1 MGRASDGGEASG
13 MSPDPSWAAGE
24 LLEAVIADLALC
36 PGSADSH
43 VACCHLLSPSEPLF
57 SHL

>member
-13 MSPDPSWAAGE
+13 MSPDPSWAAE
-24 LLEAVIADLALC
+24 LLEIVTADLALC
-36 PGSADSH
+36 PGSADLH
-43 VACCHLLSPSEPLF
+43 VAFCQLLSPSEPLF

>member
-13 MSPDPSWAAGE
+13 MSPDLSWAAGE
-24 LLEAVIADLALC
+24 LLETMIADLALC
-36 PGSADSH
+36 PGSADSR
-43 VACCHLLSPSEPLF
+43 VAFCQLLSPSEPLF

>member
-13 MSPDPSWAAGE
+13 MSPDLSWAAGE
-24 LLEAVIADLALC
+24 PLETVIADLAFC
-36 PGSADSH
+36 PGSADSR
-43 VACCHLLSPSEPLF
+43 VTCYHLLSPSEPLF

>member
-1 MGRASDGGEASG
+1 
-13 MSPDPSWAAGE
+13 MSPDPSWAAE
-24 LLEAVIADLALC
+24 LLEIVTADLALC

-43 VACCHLLSPSEPLF
+43 VAFCQLLSPSEPLF

>member
-13 MSPDPSWAAGE
+13 MSPDSIWAAGE
-24 LLEAVIADLALC
+24 LLETVTADLALC

-43 VACCHLLSPSEPLF
+43 MAFCQLLSPSEPLF